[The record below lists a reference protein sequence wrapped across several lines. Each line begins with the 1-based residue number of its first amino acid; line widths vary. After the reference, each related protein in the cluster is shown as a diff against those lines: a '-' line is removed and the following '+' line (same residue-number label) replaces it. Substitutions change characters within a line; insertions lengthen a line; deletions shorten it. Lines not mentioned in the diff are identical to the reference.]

1 MSMEKILVTGAAGF
15 IGFHTILKFL
25 DNDFIVYGIDN
36 LNNYYSP
43 KLKRDR
49 IKEIKKFSRINQ
61 KSFFFYKNDITNIKF
76 LEKIFL
82 KKKIKYVIHLA
93 AQAGVRYSVSNPQ
106 SYVQSNLLGFVNI
119 LELSRKYKIKHLIY
133 ASSSSV
139 YGINKKKIFSE
150 KDLAGHPINLYA
162 ATKRSNEIIAHS
174 YSYLHKLPTT
184 GLRFFTVYGPW
195 GRPDMAYYSFVKNL
209 YENKKINIH
218 NFGKHKRD
226 FSYIDL
232 IVDGIYEVFLKTK
245 KNIKKKLNK
254 QSPDLRNGL
263 FEIYNLAT
271 GQPKKLMTFIKTI
284 EKITGKK
291 FKKNYIAMQPG
302 DIENTFA
309 DTKKFK
315 LNFNSSN
322 KTSFENGLNNF
333 ITWYKKYYKINS

>member
-1 MSMEKILVTGAAGF
+1 MEKILVTGAAGF

-36 LNNYYSP
+36 LNNYYSR
-43 KLKRDR
+43 KLKKDR
-49 IKEIKKFSRINQ
+49 INEIKKFSRVNK

-76 LEKIFL
+76 LDKIFL

-119 LELSRKYKIKHLIY
+119 LELSKKYKIKHLIY

-150 KDLAGHPINLYA
+150 KDLAAHPINLYA
-162 ATKRSNEIIAHS
+162 ATKRSNEILAHS

-195 GRPDMAYYSFVKNL
+195 GRPDMSYYSFVKSL
-209 YENKKINIH
+209 YDNKKINIH

-245 KNIKKKLNK
+245 KNTTKKLNK
-254 QSPDLRNGL
+254 LTADISSGP

-271 GQPKKLMTFIKTI
+271 GKPKKLMTFIKTI

-291 FKKNYIAMQPG
+291 FKKNYITMQPG
-302 DIENTFA
+302 DIKNTFA

-315 LNFNSSN
+315 LNFNLSDR
-322 KTSFENGLNNF
+322 TSLEKGLNNF
-333 ITWYKKYYKINS
+333 IIWYKNYYKINT

>member
-1 MSMEKILVTGAAGF
+1 
-15 IGFHTILKFL
+15 
-25 DNDFIVYGIDN
+25 
-36 LNNYYSP
+36 
-43 KLKRDR
+43 
-49 IKEIKKFSRINQ
+49 
-61 KSFFFYKNDITNIKF
+61 
-76 LEKIFL
+76 
-82 KKKIKYVIHLA
+82 
-93 AQAGVRYSVSNPQ
+93 VRYSVSNPQ